1 MAERRKNMLKLI
13 ALIIEAKTWLRK
25 IIVILETVEKYLNK
39 IPVSLS
45 TDDIDAELEAKLK
58 ELE

>member
-1 MAERRKNMLKLI
+1 MLKLI

-45 TDDIDAELEAKLK
+45 NDIDAELEAKLK
-58 ELE
+58 ELT

>member
-1 MAERRKNMLKLI
+1 MLKLI